1 MWLFSL
7 VLTGKVS
14 ASLCARREKERPAS
28 EGGPYKITN
37 HKSHVTRHDSRDVLA
52 GAGDDQR
59 QVIGLLTGAVFL
71 DGVLDSGDEASGRQ
85 GEACA
90 HRFDQPRLAE
100 LFPRS
105 ISGLGD
111 AIGVNLQK
119 VAGRESDA
127 PGDALPFGKQAD
139 HRGRGREPF
148 ERAVGAEEQRGVVT
162 AIGVNAGAKIDRVTP

>member
-1 MWLFSL
+1 MLLFPPRSGVRTWLSASTAATADSTARAAYDRNL
-7 VLTGKVS
+7 HELAKRPQVWLKVS
-14 ASLCARREKERPAS
+14 EVIRRVDGQVPTD
-28 EGGPYKITN
+28 PNFYK
-37 HKSHVTRHDSRDVLA
+37 
-52 GAGDDQR
+52 
-59 QVIGLLTGAVFL
+59 
-71 DGVLDSGDEASGRQ
+71 
-85 GEACA
+85 
-90 HRFDQPRLAE
+90 PRLAE

-111 AIGVNLQK
+111 AIGVNHQK